1 MEQET
6 QIQHVFHEILNEY
19 QQFLLHNNKLQHFN
33 NTYEEITG
41 DLFSDRSSDAIA
53 HCVSKCLTMNHGI
66 ALQFR
71 NKFNNIDNLILQK
84 KRVTEIAV
92 IKTEKQWLLL
102 TICTVKT
109 INIQLEQARDDTYA
123 KIIEAIQ
130 NPELSNHIWIRK
142 SKNYFINEN
151 QILMYKHLSKG
162 QTMNLIALP
171 NNRINEILND
181 FHDHPISGHLGID
194 KTYNKIIQRYFWPTI
209 YKDIRKYV
217 TSCLSCQKR
226 KSDKKATY
234 GQMLTSP
241 KIIGTPFQRFT
252 IDYIGS
258 INPPSNGNSYILV
271 GTCATTKYAIAKSY
285 KNADAKSTVAYLI
298 DIILQ
303 FGAIETSSEIL
314 LELEKLKNIRDELPK
329 LLADRFIGPFKIIK
343 QISDVTYVIEIIK
356 NGQLVNEY
364 KHVSQLK
371 KFKER

>member
-1 MEQET
+1 
-6 QIQHVFHEILNEY
+6 
-19 QQFLLHNNKLQHFN
+19 
-33 NTYEEITG
+33 
-41 DLFSDRSSDAIA
+41 
-53 HCVSKCLTMNHGI
+53 
-66 ALQFR
+66 
-71 NKFNNIDNLILQK
+71 
-84 KRVTEIAV
+84 
-92 IKTEKQWLLL
+92 
-102 TICTVKT
+102 
-109 INIQLEQARDDTYA
+109 
-123 KIIEAIQ
+123 
-130 NPELSNHIWIRK
+130 
-142 SKNYFINEN
+142 
-151 QILMYKHLSKG
+151 MYKHLSKG
-162 QTMNLIALP
+162 QSINLIALP

-181 FHDHPISGHLGID
+181 FHDHPISGHLGVD

-252 IDYIGS
+252 IDYIGP
-258 INPPSNGNSYILV
+258 INPPSNGHSYILV

-303 FGAIETSSEIL
+303 FGAIGEIHSDRGLHFANKLVKDLLKALNINNTNSIAYRPQSQGQTEKFNGTLIDMISHFVQDKPTKWNLYLKYVLFAYNTSINDTTKNTPFYLLHGYNPKSIFDHNFISTDTSPEIL

-329 LLADRFIGPFKIIK
+329 LLADRYLKNKKHYDSNKVQVKFNVNEKVLIKDENRKSKFAYRFIGPFKIIK
-343 QISDVTYVIEIIK
+343 QISDVTYVVEIIK

-371 KFKER
+371 KVKER